1 MYGNNTLEEVT
12 MNLHAGPLQLAA
24 TSLILVS
31 PFTKFALTLEPVA
44 RGVEE
49 FAQKVRVSWGFS
61 GERGGGGWHGW
72 DGAKGCASASGS
84 VTRPQNCMS
93 LLPQLLFPKSF
104 DCILAIMA
112 LHSAMKAENQQPA
125 EHI

>member
-1 MYGNNTLEEVT
+1 MYGNQTLEEVT

-49 FAQKVRVSWGFS
+49 FAQKVSVSPGK
-61 GERGGGGWHGW
+61 EGGGGGNNSWRRY
-72 DGAKGCASASGS
+72 DDIK
-84 VTRPQNCMS
+84 
-93 LLPQLLFPKSF
+93 
-104 DCILAIMA
+104 
-112 LHSAMKAENQQPA
+112 
-125 EHI
+125 

>member
-1 MYGNNTLEEVT
+1 

-49 FAQKVRVSWGFS
+49 FAQKVRVSPGKEG
-61 GERGGGGWHGW
+61 GEGG
-72 DGAKGCASASGS
+72 S
-84 VTRPQNCMS
+84 
-93 LLPQLLFPKSF
+93 
-104 DCILAIMA
+104 
-112 LHSAMKAENQQPA
+112 
-125 EHI
+125 